1 MNYEEQANR
10 FTPLATERAQ
20 NPPHL
25 LGDET
30 DIRNIDGHTFPKPSL
45 QLSDDELRILQKN
58 GIWQLRR
65 GLKINVTHKCAIGG
79 RFTIRFGRDDNRP
92 SIQHVAING
101 DEKIFNNQ
109 ELYVFSYRGYDQQTA
124 QALGLQ
130 AAENLAAL
138 WNAKMIDLAVKQEV
152 L

>member
-45 QLSDDELRILQKN
+45 QLSDDELRILHKDGEYHQR
-58 GIWQLRR
+58 G
-65 GLKINVTHKCAIGG
+65 GLKINVTHKAVING
-79 RFTIRFGRDDNRP
+79 RYSIRFGREDNRP
-92 SIQHVAING
+92 YIQHVVIAG
-101 DEKIFNNQ
+101 DERIFDD
-109 ELYVFSYRGYDQQTA
+109 ELYVFAYIGYDQQTA